1 MNAIRRFKAG
11 HSYLEFSVSAVPLLL
26 FLFGTINLTLAVY
39 AYNFTSYAAREAA
52 RYAAVRGSS
61 SPTPAATT
69 DVKNFVLAE
78 AHGLDSS
85 NLKVTT
91 TWSPNNNPGSA
102 VQVQVQYKFIFN
114 MFLVKLSPVNFT
126 STSQMVITQ

>member
-1 MNAIRRFKAG
+1 VNIIRRFKPG
-11 HSYLEFSVSAVPLLL
+11 HSYVEFSISAVPLLL
-26 FLFGTINLTLAVY
+26 FLFGIINFSLGVY
-39 AYNFTSYAAREAA
+39 AYNFTSYAAREAT
-52 RYAAVRGSS
+52 RYAAVRGSA

-91 TWSPNNNPGSA
+91 TWSPNNNPGSV

-114 MFLVKLSPVNFT
+114 MFLVKLPAMNF
-126 STSQMVITQ
+126 SGTSQMVITQ